1 MKWDIVDALEST
13 LTLTSVWFE
22 GPKEANTSAKHFSGK
37 DVRKMSC
44 SIVVLQKAKDLY
56 FFLKKEKADSC
67 QYILVCH

>member
-1 MKWDIVDALEST
+1 MKWDIVDALAST

-56 FFLKKEKADSC
+56 FF
-67 QYILVCH
+67 